1 MIQVG
6 WPETKQQA
14 PHSIRQYWDML
25 PRHEDHN
32 TPIQEAG
39 NARSQTWNTPRNCK
53 V

>member
-1 MIQVG
+1 MFQVG
-6 WPETKQQA
+6 WPETKQQV

-25 PRHEDHN
+25 PQHEDHN

-39 NARSQTWNTPRNCK
+39 NARSQTWNTPRNSK